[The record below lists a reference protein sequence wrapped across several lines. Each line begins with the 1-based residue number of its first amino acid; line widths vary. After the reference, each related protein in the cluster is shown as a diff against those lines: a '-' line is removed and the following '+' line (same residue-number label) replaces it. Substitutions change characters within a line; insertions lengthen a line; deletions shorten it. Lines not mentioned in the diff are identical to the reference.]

1 MTPKFPNLGLKAMLY
16 IISYSQDENSTI
28 SDKAAELS
36 NLIEAVIVNNEV
48 PAKYRTKAME
58 TVEIVDPSIYLDKI
72 HRDRYKNE
80 QLKVLE
86 ILKNVSLKLKTLE
99 PEDRNPILR
108 SKLRELNR
116 WIINSLRSWEIEH
129 ESIYEVKI
137 HGIMIP
143 LHEGDDQDPALIVN
157 FHNEMAKAFNT
168 KARCPIMVVF
178 ETINMSEAKQRKN
191 ELEEIANRAYEKFRD
206 NYSNSN
212 KKQKNL
218 VELNQHQGD
227 DEEHDE
233 NEEDFIV
240 IGEEDK
246 YDEKDA
252 SMEEKSFDEK
262 DSGNFDPN
270 DTHLKS
276 FEQFAKFVKMEERI
290 FTETSDSL
298 SYDE

>member
-1 MTPKFPNLGLKAMLY
+1 
-16 IISYSQDENSTI
+16 
-28 SDKAAELS
+28 
-36 NLIEAVIVNNEV
+36 LIEAVIVNNEV

-178 ETINMSEAKQRKN
+178 ETINMSEAKRRKN
-191 ELEEIANRAYEKFRD
+191 ELEEIANKAYEKFRD

-227 DEEHDE
+227 DEEHDD

-276 FEQFAKFVKMEERI
+276 FEQFAKFVKMEEHI